1 MKVSNFSKVLVLI
14 LAMTVMLPSMAN
26 DEAKAKRL
34 KKLSWTGCGIV
45 KKAFMKELSK
55 AYQKN
60 KGINI
65 ALTGGGATKGIRQVA
80 TRKTDMG
87 GSCRFTLPSHPE
99 EKEVRMEPVAWDALV
114 VIVHKENPVSNITLR
129 QIQGVYTG
137 NITNWKDLGGP
148 DKAIR
153 LYARK
158 GKTSGIGR
166 NLRELVFANFNQNIV
181 AFERFKGSS
190 PVERSVE
197 KDVQGIG
204 VTGISSAKRRNVKVM
219 TLEGRQP
226 TFENIKTGAYVLYYP
241 LYLVISTAE
250 DRAEV
255 LDFVQYAHSDDGRAV
270 IRKAGTVPYLDA
282 LHLVMK
288 QINQKQRARDLGI
301 FKRF

>member
-1 MKVSNFSKVLVLI
+1 MATRLNKLVI
-14 LAMTVMLPSMAN
+14 LAIVCALSFPIWAN
-26 DEAKAKRL
+26 DQAKPKRL

-45 KKAFMKELSK
+45 KKAFMSELSK

-60 KGINI
+60 KGVNI

-87 GSCRFTLPSHPE
+87 GSCRFTLPDHPE
-99 EKEVRMEPVAWDALV
+99 ERTVRMEPVAWDALV
-114 VIVHKENPVSNITLR
+114 VIVHKENPVTNITLR

-148 DKAIR
+148 DKLIR

-197 KDVQGIG
+197 KDVLGIG
-204 VTGISSAKRRNVKVM
+204 VTGISSAKRRNVKVL

-226 TFENIKTGAYVLYYP
+226 TFDNIKTGAYVLYYP

-250 DRAEV
+250 DRGEV
-255 LDFVQYAHSDDGRAV
+255 LDFIQYAHSDDGRAV